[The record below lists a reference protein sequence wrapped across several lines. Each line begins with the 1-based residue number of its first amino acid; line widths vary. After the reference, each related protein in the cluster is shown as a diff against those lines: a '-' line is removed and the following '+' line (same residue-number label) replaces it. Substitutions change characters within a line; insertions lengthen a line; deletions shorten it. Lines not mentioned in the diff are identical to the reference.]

1 MTRRSTETSWFT
13 LYIGFRVDACTFDIT
28 SIISRR
34 EADWNNYY
42 MTDSVYVH
50 AYINRVDNFS
60 MEQSKGS

>member
-1 MTRRSTETSWFT
+1 MYMHT
-13 LYIGFRVDACTFDIT
+13 LTGLTIFLWSRV
-28 SIISRR
+28 R

-60 MEQSKGS
+60 MEQSGVPDQRSITLQYIIITN